1 MIRRTRQLGMVSMP
15 GALTPTEIVA
25 AHGAGADIVKLF
37 PAGTL
42 GVDYIKAVRG
52 PLGYIDM
59 SAVGGVKPGVCGFGV
74 GGQLVLASAV
84 KSGDFAAIQARAK
97 QFTDAIAAWNE
108 KHS

>member
-1 MIRRTRQLGMVSMP
+1 MSKTTEGKKARPAARARLMAAIAVCAASALALEPPAAFAATDPIAAVDNLSTFIFGLIRS
-15 GALTPTEIVA
+15 
-25 AHGAGADIVKLF
+25 
-37 PAGTL
+37 
-42 GVDYIKAVRG
+42 
-52 PLGYIDM
+52 
-59 SAVGGVKPGVCGFGV
+59 VGLILLGFGV